1 MYENSNY
8 TNGYPSTQ
16 TGSYGQGQTGV
27 YSGGYWQPMQQGIQ
41 QPTGQS
47 IQQNTGQ
54 SVQPAGQTIQQGT
67 GQPAVQAVEQIQ
79 PARTV
84 EQNKEKKKAGTVK
97 KLLVCAGMGLCFG
110 LFAAGGFYVVGAGTG
125 LFDRLKSL
133 QTEEAGTTNALGEEG
148 IEDIRQMI
156 DNAVQNAIQKSE
168 EYLESLQGE
177 TATNQITSITSDVSD
192 MVKAVMPAMVSIE
205 NEYVEKITYFGQTY
219 EEEGLASGSGII
231 VGENETELLIAT
243 NYHVIEDARKL
254 IVYFINDAAVEAVV
268 KGTDPDM
275 DLAVIAVAL
284 ADLGKETRDAI
295 TIARLGNSDRL
306 QLGERVIAI
315 GNALGYGQ
323 SVTGGYV
330 SALNREIMLEDGST
344 GVFIQTDAAI
354 NPGNSGGA
362 LLNISGE
369 VVGIPSNKI
378 GDTLIEG
385 MGYAIPISAASP
397 ILEEL
402 MARETRLKVT
412 DGNSGYLGIVPQ
424 TVSADGIELYGMPEG
439 VFVSQ
444 VDEGTPAA
452 DGGILRGDIITKL
465 DGGRLRTADE
475 LRDRLQYYHAGE
487 VITLTV
493 MRNEN
498 GEYVELT
505 LTVTLG
511 SRPE

>member
-8 TNGYPSTQ
+8 TNGYPSAQ
-16 TGSYGQGQTGV
+16 TGSYGQGQTGI
-27 YSGGYWQPMQQGIQ
+27 YSGGYWQPVQQGAGQPFMQQSVQ
-41 QPTGQS
+41 QGAGQPA
-47 IQQNTGQ
+47 GQ
-54 SVQPAGQTIQQGT
+54 SVQPAEQT
-67 GQPAVQAVEQIQ
+67 QPV
-79 PARTV
+79 PAT
-84 EQNKEKKKAGTVK
+84 EQNREKKKTGTFK

-110 LFAAGGFYVVGAGTG
+110 LFAAGGFYVVGVGTG
-125 LFDRLKSL
+125 LFDKLKSP
-133 QTEEAGTTNALGEEG
+133 QTEEVGTNAYGE
-148 IEDIRQMI
+148 EDIRQMI
-156 DNAVQNAIQKSE
+156 DNAVQNAVQKSE

-177 TATNQITSITSDVSD
+177 ATTNQITTITSDVSD
-192 MVKAVMPAMVSIE
+192 MVRAAMPAMVSIE
-205 NEYVEKITYFGQTY
+205 NEYVEKISYFGQTI

-231 VGENETELLIAT
+231 VGKNDTELLIAT
-243 NYHVIEDARKL
+243 NYHVIEDTKRL
-254 IVYFINDAAVEAVV
+254 IVYFINDTEAEAVV

-275 DLAVIAVAL
+275 DLAVIAVSL
-284 ADLGKETRDAI
+284 ASLSEETKDAI
-295 TIARLGNSDRL
+295 TIARLGDSDRL

-344 GVFIQTDAAI
+344 GIFIQTDAAI

-378 GDTLIEG
+378 GETLVEG

-402 MARETRLKVT
+402 MTRETRLKVT
-412 DGNSGYLGIVPQ
+412 DGNSGYLGIIPQ
-424 TVSADGIELYGMPEG
+424 TVSTDAIELYGMPEG

-475 LRDRLQYYHAGE
+475 LRERLQYYHAGE

-493 MRNEN
+493 MRSEN

>member
-1 MYENSNY
+1 
-8 TNGYPSTQ
+8 
-16 TGSYGQGQTGV
+16 
-27 YSGGYWQPMQQGIQ
+27 
-41 QPTGQS
+41 
-47 IQQNTGQ
+47 
-54 SVQPAGQTIQQGT
+54 
-67 GQPAVQAVEQIQ
+67 
-79 PARTV
+79 
-84 EQNKEKKKAGTVK
+84 
-97 KLLVCAGMGLCFG
+97 
-110 LFAAGGFYVVGAGTG
+110 
-125 LFDRLKSL
+125 
-133 QTEEAGTTNALGEEG
+133 
-148 IEDIRQMI
+148 
-156 DNAVQNAIQKSE
+156 
-168 EYLESLQGE
+168 
-177 TATNQITSITSDVSD
+177 
-192 MVKAVMPAMVSIE
+192 MVSIE

-505 LTVTLG
+505 LTITLG
-511 SRPE
+511 SRPEQ